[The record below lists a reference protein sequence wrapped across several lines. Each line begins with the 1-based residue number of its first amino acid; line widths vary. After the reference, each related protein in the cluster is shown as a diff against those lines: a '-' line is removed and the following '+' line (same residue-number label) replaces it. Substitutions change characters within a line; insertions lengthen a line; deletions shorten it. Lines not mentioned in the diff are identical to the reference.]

1 MDAAK
6 EGAKMDYCRMH
17 APLCFAYPAPPT
29 FVLQDSLR
37 VLPSTAAG
45 LATEQAAG
53 DHQSHQ
59 RAHHTV
65 QHANHASRA
74 KLCLQHA
81 PQGVGQVQ
89 QQPLSK
95 AVRLSTCR
103 ERPPLKTETRQAV

>member
-1 MDAAK
+1 
-6 EGAKMDYCRMH
+6 MDYCLMH
-17 APLCFAYPAPPT
+17 PPVCVAHPAPPT
-29 FVLQDSLR
+29 FVLPNSLR

-59 RAHHTV
+59 RAHHTI
-65 QHANHASRA
+65 QHANHASRP
-74 KLCLQHA
+74 KLCLQHT

-95 AVRLSTCR
+95 AVGLRTCS
-103 ERPPLKTETRQAV
+103 EWPPLIIETRQAV